1 MFKLI
6 KLLFLIL
13 VFVFVFQKISAIHH
27 HKRISENFLIGT
39 PYLWNNR
46 IILLNINTHEY
57 EKIKPDFTKK
67 ECQIINRK
75 LKVFIKKKSSF
86 VDIKDNDKKFFLDSK
101 FKFKVILI
109 GIDGEIKYQSDEL
122 EDLTK
127 YFSIIDNM
135 PIRQTEIEDDSS
147 CN

>member
-1 MFKLI
+1 MFKII
-6 KLLFLIL
+6 KLLFLIS
-13 VFVFVFQKISAIHH
+13 VFVFEKSSAIHH
-27 HKRISENFLIGT
+27 HKRISENFLVGT
-39 PYLWNNR
+39 PYLWKNR
-46 IILLNINTHEY
+46 ILLINIDEY
-57 EKIKPDFTKK
+57 EKIKLDFIKK

-75 LKVFIKKKSSF
+75 LKIFVKKKKSF
-86 VDIKDNDKKFFLDSK
+86 VDIKDSKKKFFLDSK
-101 FKFKVILI
+101 FKFKVLLI

-135 PIRQTEIEDDSS
+135 PVRQTEIKDDSS

>member
-1 MFKLI
+1 MFKII

-13 VFVFVFQKISAIHH
+13 VLVFDKTSAIHH

-39 PYLWNNR
+39 PYLWKNR
-46 IILLNINTHEY
+46 LLLINIDEY
-57 EKIKPDFTKK
+57 EKIKLDFIKY

-75 LKVFIKKKSSF
+75 LKIFIKKKNSF
-86 VDIKDNDKKFFLDSK
+86 VDTKDSDKKFFLKAK

-122 EDLTK
+122 GNLTK

-135 PIRQTEIEDDSS
+135 PVRQTEIKDDSS

>member
-1 MFKLI
+1 MLKII
-6 KLLFLIL
+6 KLLYLI
-13 VFVFVFQKISAIHH
+13 FVFVFEKSSAIHH

-39 PYLWNNR
+39 PYLWKNR
-46 IILLNINTHEY
+46 LLLINIDEY
-57 EKIKPDFTKK
+57 EKIKLDFIKY

-75 LKVFIKKKSSF
+75 LKIFIKKKNSF
-86 VDIKDNDKKFFLDSK
+86 VDTKDSDKKFFLKAK

-122 EDLTK
+122 GNLTK

-135 PIRQTEIEDDSS
+135 PVRQTEIKDDSS

>member
-13 VFVFVFQKISAIHH
+13 IFVFVFQKISAIHH
-27 HKRISENFLIGT
+27 HKRISENLLIGT
-39 PYLWNNR
+39 PYLWKNR
-46 IILLNINTHEY
+46 ILLINIDEY
-57 EKIKPDFTKK
+57 EKTKQDFIKK

-75 LKVFIKKKSSF
+75 LKIFIKKKKTF
-86 VDIKDNDKKFFLDSK
+86 VDIKDSNKKFFLDSK
-101 FKFKVILI
+101 FKFKVLLI
-109 GIDGEIKYQSDEL
+109 GIDGEIKYQSDEIENL
-122 EDLTK
+122 IK

-135 PIRQTEIEDDSS
+135 PIRQTEIKDDSS

>member
-27 HKRISENFLIGT
+27 HKRISENLLIGT
-39 PYLWNNR
+39 PYLWKNR
-46 IILLNINTHEY
+46 ILLINIDKY
-57 EKIKPDFTKK
+57 EKTKQDFIKK

-75 LKVFIKKKSSF
+75 LKIFVKKKKSF
-86 VDIKDNDKKFFLDSK
+86 VDIKDSNKKFFLDSK
-101 FKFKVILI
+101 FKFKVLLI

>member
-1 MFKLI
+1 MFKII

-27 HKRISENFLIGT
+27 HKRISENLLIGT
-39 PYLWNNR
+39 PYLWKNR
-46 IILLNINTHEY
+46 ILLINIDKY
-57 EKIKPDFTKK
+57 EKTKQDFVKK

-75 LKVFIKKKSSF
+75 LKIFIKKKKTF
-86 VDIKDNDKKFFLDSK
+86 VDIKDSNKKFFLDSK
-101 FKFKVILI
+101 FKFKVLLI
-109 GIDGEIKYQSDEL
+109 GIDGEIKYQSDEIENL
-122 EDLTK
+122 IK

-135 PIRQTEIEDDSS
+135 PIRQTEIKDDSS

>member
-13 VFVFVFQKISAIHH
+13 VFCYEKSSAIHH
-27 HKRISENFLIGT
+27 HKRISENLLIGT
-39 PYLWNNR
+39 PYLWKNR
-46 IILLNINTHEY
+46 ILLINIDKY
-57 EKIKPDFTKK
+57 EKTKQDFIKK

-75 LKVFIKKKSSF
+75 LKIFIKKKKTF
-86 VDIKDNDKKFFLDSK
+86 VDIKDSNKKFFLDSK
-101 FKFKVILI
+101 FKFKVLLI
-109 GIDGEIKYQSDEL
+109 GIDGEIKYRSDEL

>member
-13 VFVFVFQKISAIHH
+13 IFVFVFQKISAIHH
-27 HKRISENFLIGT
+27 HKRISENLLIGT
-39 PYLWNNR
+39 PYLWKNR
-46 IILLNINTHEY
+46 ILLINIDKY
-57 EKIKPDFTKK
+57 EKTKQDFIKK

-75 LKVFIKKKSSF
+75 LKIFIKKKKTF
-86 VDIKDNDKKFFLDSK
+86 VDIKDSDKKFFLDSK
-101 FKFKVILI
+101 FKFKVLLI
-109 GIDGEIKYQSDEL
+109 GIDGEIKYQSDEIENL
-122 EDLTK
+122 IK

-135 PIRQTEIEDDSS
+135 PIRQTEIKDDSS

>member
-6 KLLFLIL
+6 KLLFLFL

-27 HKRISENFLIGT
+27 HKRISENLLIGT

-57 EKIKPDFTKK
+57 EKIKQDFTKK

-75 LKVFIKKKSSF
+75 LKIFVKKKIF
-86 VDIKDNDKKFFLDSK
+86 
-101 FKFKVILI
+101 
-109 GIDGEIKYQSDEL
+109 
-122 EDLTK
+122 
-127 YFSIIDNM
+127 
-135 PIRQTEIEDDSS
+135 
-147 CN
+147 C

>member
-13 VFVFVFQKISAIHH
+13 VLVFVFQKISAIHH
-27 HKRISENFLIGT
+27 HKRISENLLIGT
-39 PYLWNNR
+39 PYLWKNR
-46 IILLNINTHEY
+46 ILLINIDEY
-57 EKIKPDFTKK
+57 EKTKQDFIKK

-75 LKVFIKKKSSF
+75 LKIFIKKKKSF
-86 VDIKDNDKKFFLDSK
+86 VDIRDSNKKFFLDSK
-101 FKFKVILI
+101 FKFKVLLI

-127 YFSIIDNM
+127 YFSFIDNM
-135 PIRQTEIEDDSS
+135 PVRQTEIKDDSS

>member
-1 MFKLI
+1 MFKII

-27 HKRISENFLIGT
+27 HKRISENLLIGT
-39 PYLWNNR
+39 PYLWKNR
-46 IILLNINTHEY
+46 ILLINIDEY
-57 EKIKPDFTKK
+57 EKIKLDLIKK

-75 LKVFIKKKSSF
+75 LKIFVKKKKYF
-86 VDIKDNDKKFFLDSK
+86 VDIKDNDKKFVLDFK

-135 PIRQTEIEDDSS
+135 PIRQTEIKDDSS

>member
-13 VFVFVFQKISAIHH
+13 IFVFVFQKISAIHH
-27 HKRISENFLIGT
+27 HKRISENLLIGT
-39 PYLWNNR
+39 PYLWKNR
-46 IILLNINTHEY
+46 ILLINIDKY
-57 EKIKPDFTKK
+57 EKNIQDFIKK

-75 LKVFIKKKSSF
+75 LKIFIKKKKTF
-86 VDIKDNDKKFFLDSK
+86 VDIKDSNKKFFLDSK
-101 FKFKVILI
+101 FKFKVLLI
-109 GIDGEIKYQSDEL
+109 GIDGEIKYQSDEIENL
-122 EDLTK
+122 IK

-135 PIRQTEIEDDSS
+135 PIRQTEIKDDSS

>member
-13 VFVFVFQKISAIHH
+13 IFVFVFQKISAIHH
-27 HKRISENFLIGT
+27 HKRISENFLVGT
-39 PYLWNNR
+39 PYLWKNR
-46 IILLNINTHEY
+46 ILLINIDEY
-57 EKIKPDFTKK
+57 EKIKLDLIKK

-75 LKVFIKKKSSF
+75 LKIFVKKKASF
-86 VDIKDNDKKFFLDSK
+86 VDIKDNDKKFVLDFK

-109 GIDGEIKYQSDEL
+109 GTDGEIKYQSDEL

-135 PIRQTEIEDDSS
+135 PVRQTEIKDDSS

>member
-27 HKRISENFLIGT
+27 HKRISENLLIGT
-39 PYLWNNR
+39 PYLWKNR
-46 IILLNINTHEY
+46 ILLINIDEY
-57 EKIKPDFTKK
+57 EKTKQDFIKK

-75 LKVFIKKKSSF
+75 LKIFIKKKKTF
-86 VDIKDNDKKFFLDSK
+86 VDIKDSNKKFFLDSK
-101 FKFKVILI
+101 FKFKVLLI

-135 PIRQTEIEDDSS
+135 PVRQTEIKDDSS

>member
-1 MFKLI
+1 MFKII

-27 HKRISENFLIGT
+27 HKRISENFLVGT
-39 PYLWNNR
+39 PYLWKNR
-46 IILLNINTHEY
+46 ILLINIDEY
-57 EKIKPDFTKK
+57 EKIKLDLIKK
-67 ECQIINRK
+67 ECEIINRK
-75 LKVFIKKKSSF
+75 LKIFIKKKKSF
-86 VDIKDNDKKFFLDSK
+86 VDTKDSGNKFFLDSK
-101 FKFKVILI
+101 FKLKVILI

>member
-1 MFKLI
+1 MFRII

-13 VFVFVFQKISAIHH
+13 VFQDVNGIHH
-27 HKRISENFLIGT
+27 HKRVSQNFLIGT
-39 PYLWNNR
+39 PYFWNNR
-46 IILLNINTHEY
+46 IIVLNLTDSEH
-57 EKIKPDFTKK
+57 KKMKQDFIKKK
-67 ECQIINRK
+67 CEIINRK
-75 LKVFIKKKSSF
+75 LKIFVKKKASF
-86 VDIKDNDKKFFLDSK
+86 VDIKDNDKKFILDFN

-127 YFSIIDNM
+127 YFSFIDNM
-135 PIRQTEIEDDSS
+135 PVRQTEIKDDSS

>member
-27 HKRISENFLIGT
+27 HKRISENLLIGT
-39 PYLWNNR
+39 PYLWKNR
-46 IILLNINTHEY
+46 ILLINIDEY
-57 EKIKPDFTKK
+57 EKTKQDFIKK

-75 LKVFIKKKSSF
+75 LKIFVKKKKSF
-86 VDIKDNDKKFFLDSK
+86 VDIKDSNKKFFLDSK
-101 FKFKVILI
+101 FKFKVLLI

>member
-27 HKRISENFLIGT
+27 HKRISENLLIGT
-39 PYLWNNR
+39 PYLWKNR
-46 IILLNINTHEY
+46 ILLINIDKY
-57 EKIKPDFTKK
+57 EKTIQDFIKK

-75 LKVFIKKKSSF
+75 LKIFIKKKKTF
-86 VDIKDNDKKFFLDSK
+86 VDIKDSNKKFFLDSK
-101 FKFKVILI
+101 FKFKVLLI
-109 GIDGEIKYQSDEL
+109 GIDGEIKYQSDEIENL
-122 EDLTK
+122 IK

-135 PIRQTEIEDDSS
+135 PIRQTEIKDDSS

>member
-13 VFVFVFQKISAIHH
+13 IFVFVFQKISAIHH
-27 HKRISENFLIGT
+27 HKRISENLLIGT
-39 PYLWNNR
+39 PYLWKNR
-46 IILLNINTHEY
+46 ILLINIDKY
-57 EKIKPDFTKK
+57 EKNIQDFIKK

-75 LKVFIKKKSSF
+75 LKIFIKKKKSF
-86 VDIKDNDKKFFLDSK
+86 VDIKDSNKKFFLDSK
-101 FKFKVILI
+101 FKFKVLLI
-109 GIDGEIKYQSDEL
+109 GIDGEIKYQSDEIENL
-122 EDLTK
+122 IK

-135 PIRQTEIEDDSS
+135 PIRQTEIKDDSS

>member
-27 HKRISENFLIGT
+27 HKRISENLLIGT
-39 PYLWNNR
+39 PYLWKNR
-46 IILLNINTHEY
+46 ILLINIDEY
-57 EKIKPDFTKK
+57 EKTQQDFIKK

-75 LKVFIKKKSSF
+75 LKIFIKKKKSF
-86 VDIKDNDKKFFLDSK
+86 VDIKDSNKKFFLDSK
-101 FKFKVILI
+101 FKFKVLLI

>member
-1 MFKLI
+1 MFKII
-6 KLLFLIL
+6 KLLFLIS
-13 VFVFVFQKISAIHH
+13 VFVFEKSSAIHH
-27 HKRISENFLIGT
+27 HKRISGNFLVGT
-39 PYLWNNR
+39 PYLWKNR
-46 IILLNINTHEY
+46 ILLINIDEY
-57 EKIKPDFTKK
+57 EKIKLDLIKK

-75 LKVFIKKKSSF
+75 LKIFVKKKKSF
-86 VDIKDNDKKFFLDSK
+86 VDTKDSGNKLFLDSK

-109 GIDGEIKYQSDEL
+109 GIDGEIKHQSDEL

-135 PIRQTEIEDDSS
+135 PVRQTEIEDDST

>member
-1 MFKLI
+1 MFKII

-27 HKRISENFLIGT
+27 HKRISENLLIGT
-39 PYLWNNR
+39 PYLWKNR
-46 IILLNINTHEY
+46 ILLINIDKY
-57 EKIKPDFTKK
+57 EKTIQDFIKK

-75 LKVFIKKKSSF
+75 LKIFIKKKKTF
-86 VDIKDNDKKFFLDSK
+86 VDIKDSDKKFFLDSK
-101 FKFKVILI
+101 FKFKVLLI
-109 GIDGEIKYQSDEL
+109 GIDGEIKYQSDEIENL
-122 EDLTK
+122 IK

-135 PIRQTEIEDDSS
+135 PIRQTEIKDDSS

>member
-27 HKRISENFLIGT
+27 HKRISENLLIGT
-39 PYLWNNR
+39 PYLWKNR
-46 IILLNINTHEY
+46 ILLINIDKY
-57 EKIKPDFTKK
+57 EKTIQDFIKK

-75 LKVFIKKKSSF
+75 LKIFIKKKKTF
-86 VDIKDNDKKFFLDSK
+86 VDIKDSDKKFFLDSK
-101 FKFKVILI
+101 FKFKVLLI
-109 GIDGEIKYQSDEL
+109 GIDGEIKYQSDEIENL
-122 EDLTK
+122 IK

-135 PIRQTEIEDDSS
+135 PIRQTEIKDDSS

>member
-27 HKRISENFLIGT
+27 HKRISENLLIGT
-39 PYLWNNR
+39 PYLWKNR
-46 IILLNINTHEY
+46 ILLINIDKY
-57 EKIKPDFTKK
+57 EKTKQDFIKK

-75 LKVFIKKKSSF
+75 LKIFIKKKKNF
-86 VDIKDNDKKFFLDSK
+86 VDIKDSNKKFFLDSK
-101 FKFKVILI
+101 FKFKVLLI
-109 GIDGEIKYQSDEL
+109 GIDGEIKYQSDEIENL
-122 EDLTK
+122 IK

-135 PIRQTEIEDDSS
+135 PIRQTEIKDDSS

>member
-1 MFKLI
+1 MFKII
-6 KLLFLIL
+6 KLLFLIS
-13 VFVFVFQKISAIHH
+13 VFVFEKSSAIHH
-27 HKRISENFLIGT
+27 HKRTSGNFLVGT
-39 PYLWNNR
+39 PYLWKNR
-46 IILLNINTHEY
+46 ILLINIDEY
-57 EKIKPDFTKK
+57 EKIKLDLIKK

-75 LKVFIKKKSSF
+75 LKIFVKKKKSF
-86 VDIKDNDKKFFLDSK
+86 VDTKDSGNKLFLDSK

>member
-6 KLLFLIL
+6 KLLFLIM

-27 HKRISENFLIGT
+27 HKRISENLLIGT
-39 PYLWNNR
+39 PYLWKNR
-46 IILLNINTHEY
+46 ILLINIDKY
-57 EKIKPDFTKK
+57 EKTKQDFVKK

-75 LKVFIKKKSSF
+75 LKIFIKKKKTF
-86 VDIKDNDKKFFLDSK
+86 VDIKDSNKKFFLDSK
-101 FKFKVILI
+101 FKFKVLLI
-109 GIDGEIKYQSDEL
+109 GIDGEIKYQSDEIENL
-122 EDLTK
+122 IK

-135 PIRQTEIEDDSS
+135 PIRQTEIKDDSS

>member
-1 MFKLI
+1 MFKQI

-13 VFVFVFQKISAIHH
+13 IFVFIFQKISAIHH
-27 HKRISENFLIGT
+27 HKRISENLLIGT
-39 PYLWNNR
+39 PYLWKNR
-46 IILLNINTHEY
+46 ILLINIY
-57 EKIKPDFTKK
+57 KLKKIKLDLIKK

-75 LKVFIKKKSSF
+75 LKIFIKKKNSF
-86 VDIKDNDKKFFLDSK
+86 VDTKDNDKKFFLDSK

-135 PIRQTEIEDDSS
+135 PIRQTEIKDDSS

>member
-1 MFKLI
+1 MFKII
-6 KLLFLIL
+6 KLLFLIS
-13 VFVFVFQKISAIHH
+13 VFVFEKSSAIHH
-27 HKRISENFLIGT
+27 HKRISENFLVGT
-39 PYLWNNR
+39 PYLWKNR
-46 IILLNINTHEY
+46 ILLINIDEY
-57 EKIKPDFTKK
+57 EKIKLDLIKK

-75 LKVFIKKKSSF
+75 LKIFIKKNKSF
-86 VDIKDNDKKFFLDSK
+86 VDIKDSKKKFFLDSK
-101 FKFKVILI
+101 FKFKVLLI